1 MEITPLRVK
10 RQAPSIADL
19 QCNDKM
25 IRYIIKFALTISIY
39 SCGNRIENSN
49 TVSETEIIT
58 SDTIIPFHGLWAT
71 EKYINTLI
79 KTKSPRQSQEY
90 GEFFQVPKSY
100 KDRAFPYVYHEGGS
114 DFHIVKNNNSYYLQ
128 SDYDKNDSTEII
140 FIDNGNKMKIWNKI
154 YVKTQENIGIPED
167 VLFKGQYKFGD
178 KSVTLNADGTID
190 GLDSVKFYSIEND
203 YIGPGMGD
211 VDILY
216 LGKKREEQLTYCF
229 EFKSDTLFIYDKNC
243 KETDE
248 SGTCLDMQKG
258 KLKWTLTK
266 K

>member
-1 MEITPLRVK
+1 MLPLSYTVWIGFATLKVGLMPCLHQRW
-10 RQAPSIADL
+10 L
-19 QCNDKM
+19 
-25 IRYIIKFALTISIY
+25 KFIL
-39 SCGNRIENSN
+39 
-49 TVSETEIIT
+49 
-58 SDTIIPFHGLWAT
+58 
-71 EKYINTLI
+71 
-79 KTKSPRQSQEY
+79 
-90 GEFFQVPKSY
+90 
-100 KDRAFPYVYHEGGS
+100 DRC
-114 DFHIVKNNNSYYLQ
+114 D
-128 SDYDKNDSTEII
+128 
-140 FIDNGNKMKIWNKI
+140 KI
-154 YVKTQENIGIPED
+154 YVKAQEKIGIPED

-178 KSVTLNADGTID
+178 KSVTLNADGNID